1 MINFENAF
9 NCPLSTIRL
18 SLSNANGSVRK
29 TSKNDLVLDLVTLI
43 QVVTAIPEMF
53 EDLSRKLISILT
65 EVYLRV
71 DLVPDCY
78 FKNFIKATER
88 AKKNS
93 ATKMI
98 IKSPRSKGPRGLSN
112 FFSNKE
118 NKTCMIVLEK
128 IALPEFSE
136 NTTDDPLPGPKV
148 CVAKVNWVLSKC
160 STS

>member
-9 NCPLSTIRL
+9 NCRLSTIRL
-18 SLSNANGSVRK
+18 SLSNANGSVRE

-43 QVVTAIPEMF
+43 QVVTGIPDMF

-78 FKNFIKATER
+78 FKNFIKAAER

-93 ATKMI
+93 VTKII
-98 IKSPRSKGPRGLSN
+98 IKSPKSKDPRGLSN
-112 FFSNKE
+112 FF
-118 NKTCMIVLEK
+118 
-128 IALPEFSE
+128 
-136 NTTDDPLPGPKV
+136 
-148 CVAKVNWVLSKC
+148 
-160 STS
+160 